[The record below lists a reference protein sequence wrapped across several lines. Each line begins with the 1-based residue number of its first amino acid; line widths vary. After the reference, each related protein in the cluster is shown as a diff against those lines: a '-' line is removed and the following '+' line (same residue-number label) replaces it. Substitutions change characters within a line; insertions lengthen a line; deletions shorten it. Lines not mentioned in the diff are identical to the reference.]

1 MVSVIVAFPALENG
15 KRIKNILVQHGFHIN
30 AVCTAGAQVLQHAD
44 RSDRG
49 VVVCAARLQDM
60 MCSQLREYLPAC
72 FEMLVL
78 AGPGSWEEPMEHT
91 GYMPMPFKVYELVNT
106 LEMTVQSMAVARQRR
121 KSRPGQRSQEENQAI
136 RQAKELLMAQK
147 QMTEGEAHRYIQKSS
162 MDSGT
167 GLGETA
173 QMILSMFR

>member
-49 VVVCAARLQDM
+49 VVVCAATH
-60 MCSQLREYLPAC
+60 YLPAC

-91 GYMPMPFKVYELVNT
+91 VYLPMPLKVYELVNT